1 MAQKH
6 LLNKKPDKSHD
17 ASGAHKR
24 ARTIGVVLVGFGE
37 PQDCSKKAIRKFGKS
52 VLLDKNASKGN
63 RLLWWL
69 KVRFRMLRNVTKENV
84 QAFQNIWPQGN
95 FPEQEALSALCDPL
109 SKLLSNEDNVMVCA
123 ATLFGS
129 TTLRSAFS
137 RLKDMNCNKV
147 LVFPLFPQSSFS
159 IAQTLA
165 SKLKDAKK
173 RTRLDCLLSIV
184 SNYYNNETYTHAVAA
199 AIEHAGFNEQAGD
212 KLLLAYR
219 SIPLF
224 DIEQGDTYEL
234 QTGATSLAVAGELN
248 LSRNSWTMAYFATPF
263 DSREHLDPYV
273 RDVVERWARYCTG
286 RMFIVCPGFANES
299 IRTQFYVNKV
309 LRHKFNAIRL
319 QAKGQG
325 EGSVL
330 KGAAHARALAEPEFV
345 YVPALGKTRAHLKV
359 LTQVLMPYITE
370 EKEQ

>member
-6 LLNKKPDKSHD
+6 LLNKKPDKSFD

-24 ARTIGVVLVGFGE
+24 ARTTGVVLVGFGE
-37 PQDCSKKAIRKFGKS
+37 PQDCSKRAIRKFGKS
-52 VLLDKNASKGN
+52 VLLDKNTSKGN

-84 QAFQNIWPQGN
+84 QAFQNLWPQGN
-95 FPEQEALSALCDPL
+95 FPEQEALNALCDPL
-109 SKLLSNEDNVMVCA
+109 SKLLSNKKKVTVCA
-123 ATLFGS
+123 ATLFGNNS
-129 TTLRSAFS
+129 ICNAFAQ
-137 RLKDMNCNKV
+137 LKELNCNKV
-147 LVFPLFPQSSFS
+147 IVFPLFPQSSFS

-165 SKLKDAKK
+165 SKLKNAKK
-173 RTRLDCLLSIV
+173 RTRFDCSFSV
-184 SNYYNNETYTHAVAA
+184 VTNYHSNETYTHALAA

-234 QTGATSLAVAGELN
+234 QTGATSLAIASELN

-309 LRHKFNAIRL
+309 LRHKFETIRF
-319 QAKGQG
+319 QTKGQG
-325 EGSVL
+325 EARAL
-330 KGAAHARALAEPEFV
+330 KGAAHALAAAPEFV
-345 YVPALGKTRAHLKV
+345 YVPALGKTRAHLTV
-359 LTQVLMPYITE
+359 LTRVLMPYIAE